1 MITIQGF
8 AKLCGCNTQTLRY
21 YDRIGLLT
29 PARVDEWTGY
39 RYYEEAQAMQFVKI
53 KNLQQADFSIDEIRP
68 ILEEGDDR
76 LQEAFE
82 RKIAAQEQ
90 KLERMRK
97 IQQSYLNEKMEMQKM
112 ICMLADFM
120 EGRADDPKLLEEFGL
135 DTPQETEVNAKV
147 HEILADWLTQIRN
160 ASEEIARQADTQ
172 VLDTVKAV
180 MDALTKGDQGDKNLI
195 LSVTGADS
203 ENGEEI
209 PADAERVF
217 ERSGWAHVSEW
228 IASLPHLEGGRKSF
242 FQFRVRED
250 SPVNDPGFPTMMLA
264 VMASSYDILQDGITC
279 RVGRSDDGLNHVI
292 LLRK

>member
-8 AKLCGCNTQTLRY
+8 ARLCGCNTQTLRY

-39 RYYEEAQAMQFVKI
+39 RYYEEEQAMQFVKI
-53 KNLQQADFSIDEIRP
+53 KSLQQADFSIDEIRP
-68 ILEEGDDR
+68 ILEDGDDR
-76 LQEAFE
+76 LLEAFE
-82 RKIAAQEQ
+82 RKIAEQEQ
-90 KLERMRK
+90 KLARMRE
-97 IQQSYLNEKMEMQKM
+97 IQKSYLNEKMEMQKM

-135 DTPQETEVNAKV
+135 DIPQETEVNAKV
-147 HEILADWLTQIRN
+147 HEILVDWLTQIRN

-217 ERSGWAHVSEW
+217 ERSGWAHVCEW
-228 IASLPHLEGGRKSF
+228 IESLPHLDGGRQSF

-264 VMASSYDILQDGITC
+264 VMASRYDILQDGIFC